1 MSENPKGWYWLA
13 LVLMAVLLV
22 VYVQRRDF
30 YGLFE
35 DYRQSEGQVE
45 SMQGQLDT
53 LEAQE
58 AELKIRVEN
67 LNDDPLELE
76 AAIRRSK
83 SLVRDGETIFRVE
96 LPEDGS
102 HFKDTPIP

>member
-53 LEAQE
+53 LEAEE
-58 AELKIRVEN
+58 AKLKIRVEN

-83 SLVRDGETIFRVE
+83 SLVRDGETIYRVE

-102 HFKDTPIP
+102 QLKDTPIP

>member
-30 YGLFE
+30 YGLFQ
-35 DYRQSEGQVE
+35 DYRQSEEQVE
-45 SMQGQLDT
+45 AMHGQLDA
-53 LEAQE
+53 LQAEE
-58 AELKIRVEN
+58 AELKVRVEN
-67 LNDDPLELE
+67 LKDDPLELE

-83 SLVRDGETIFRVE
+83 SLVRDGETIYRVE
-96 LPEDGS
+96 LPEDES
-102 HFKDTPIP
+102 QLKDTPIP

>member
-13 LVLMAVLLV
+13 LVLIAVLLV

-30 YGLFE
+30 FGLFQ
-35 DYRQSEGQVE
+35 DYRQSEEKVE
-45 SMQGQLDT
+45 SMHGQLEV
-53 LEAQE
+53 LQAEE

-96 LPEDGS
+96 LLEDGPQL
-102 HFKDTPIP
+102 KDTPIP